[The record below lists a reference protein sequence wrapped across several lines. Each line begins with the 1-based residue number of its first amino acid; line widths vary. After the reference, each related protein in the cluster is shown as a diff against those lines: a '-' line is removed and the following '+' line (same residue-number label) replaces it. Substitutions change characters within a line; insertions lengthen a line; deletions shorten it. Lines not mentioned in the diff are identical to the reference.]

1 MNNDQRD
8 EMLWK
13 IAKKRA
19 AFKLSF
25 SVYVFVNTFL
35 IAVWYFSSGPDSYFW
50 PAWPIIGWGFGIL
63 MQYLAAY
70 QGNNMFTAEEEYE
83 RLKNQQQNQE
93 QKTNNII

>member
-1 MNNDQRD
+1 MNNDERD

-19 AFKLSF
+19 AFKRSF

-35 IAVWYFSSGPDSYFW
+35 IAVWYFSSGPGAYFW
-50 PAWPIIGWGFGIL
+50 PVWPIIGWGFGIL

-70 QGNNMFTAEEEYE
+70 QGNNFFTDEEEYE
-83 RLKNQQQNQE
+83 RLKHQQNKQL
-93 QKTNNII
+93 